1 MDKFLLLKILGKKD
15 SVDLGDMIY
24 NLRDICDNIRNLINL
39 NADINNDFISETN
52 MKLND
57 IYNTI
62 KSIDNNLKSSDNAY
76 GYTNSRKYLS
86 DFTSRLCS
94 NMTEFIHSLEIQNIK
109 NITYYNNLLIDLILK
124 Y

>member
-24 NLRDICDNIRNLINL
+24 NLRNICDDIRNLINL
-39 NADINNDFISETN
+39 NADINNDFISDTN
-52 MKLND
+52 SSLND
-57 IYNTI
+57 IYDII
-62 KSIDNNLKSSDNAY
+62 KNIHNNLKNSDNTS

-94 NMTEFIHSLEIQNIK
+94 NITELIHSLEVQNIK
-109 NITYYNNLLIDLILK
+109 NITYYNNLIIDLILK